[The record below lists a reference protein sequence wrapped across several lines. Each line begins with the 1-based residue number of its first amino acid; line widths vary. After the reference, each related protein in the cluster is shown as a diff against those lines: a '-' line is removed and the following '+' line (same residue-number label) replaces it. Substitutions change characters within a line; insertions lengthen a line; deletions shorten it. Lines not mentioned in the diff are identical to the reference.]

1 MTPEVRELPLDRDG
15 AGTETARGIT
25 TSHHLRFHSHEYLEA
40 RCRANTNEIAFSII
54 RPKGRSLEMT
64 LRASGQV
71 RIAVSVMSS
80 DGPGLEVASTQHM
93 LHLKIDGDALS
104 CHVMS
109 CEGEARSAG
118 SDPQA
123 SFGVDMVELAAVA

>member
-1 MTPEVRELPLDRDG
+1 
-15 AGTETARGIT
+15 
-25 TSHHLRFHSHEYLEA
+25 
-40 RCRANTNEIAFSII
+40 
-54 RPKGRSLEMT
+54 MT

-71 RIAVSVMSS
+71 RIAVLVMSS

-93 LHLKIDGDALS
+93 LHLMIDGGA
-104 CHVMS
+104 MS
-109 CEGEARSAG
+109 REGEARSAG

>member
-1 MTPEVRELPLDRDG
+1 
-15 AGTETARGIT
+15 
-25 TSHHLRFHSHEYLEA
+25 
-40 RCRANTNEIAFSII
+40 
-54 RPKGRSLEMT
+54 MT

-93 LHLKIDGDALS
+93 LHLMIDGDALSCHVMS

>member
-1 MTPEVRELPLDRDG
+1 
-15 AGTETARGIT
+15 
-25 TSHHLRFHSHEYLEA
+25 
-40 RCRANTNEIAFSII
+40 
-54 RPKGRSLEMT
+54 MT

-109 CEGEARSAG
+109 CHVMSCHVMSCEGEARSAG

>member
-1 MTPEVRELPLDRDG
+1 
-15 AGTETARGIT
+15 
-25 TSHHLRFHSHEYLEA
+25 
-40 RCRANTNEIAFSII
+40 
-54 RPKGRSLEMT
+54 MT

-109 CEGEARSAG
+109 CHVMSCEGEARSAG

>member
-1 MTPEVRELPLDRDG
+1 
-15 AGTETARGIT
+15 
-25 TSHHLRFHSHEYLEA
+25 
-40 RCRANTNEIAFSII
+40 
-54 RPKGRSLEMT
+54 MT

-71 RIAVSVMSS
+71 RIAVLVMSS

-109 CEGEARSAG
+109 CHVMSCEGEARSAG